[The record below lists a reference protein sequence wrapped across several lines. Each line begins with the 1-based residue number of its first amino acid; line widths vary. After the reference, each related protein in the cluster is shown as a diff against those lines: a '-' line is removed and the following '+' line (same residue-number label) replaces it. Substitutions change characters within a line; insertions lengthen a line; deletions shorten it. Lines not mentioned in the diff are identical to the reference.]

1 MSPENVVDSPA
12 CHCLGCVP
20 GRKEH
25 PCEEGTSCEVFVVSG
40 RGNVEM
46 GGSDDFSNTIDL
58 ACTTV
63 PSLSDLRAT
72 ASRRDCLVRWRSV
85 SVFCPSCPAGR
96 SALSMATRRR
106 TRRLLSIQIGARE
119 KGNGATT
126 LFLPWRGA
134 RGVKKFLLSAHWLS
148 WLIRFHAYDWHPPKL
163 QHTR

>member
-1 MSPENVVDSPA
+1 LPGLASVDRGAGEVRGPRPRSMSPENVVDSA
-12 CHCLGCVP
+12 CHCPGCFP

-25 PCEEGTSCEVFVVSG
+25 PCKEGTSCEVFVVSG
-40 RGNVEM
+40 RGNIEM

-72 ASRRDCLVRWRSV
+72 TSRRDCLVRWRPARV
-85 SVFCPSCPAGR
+85 SLLLIPSCPVCPAGR

-106 TRRLLSIQIGARE
+106 TPRLLSIQIGARE

-126 LFLPWRGA
+126 VFLP
-134 RGVKKFLLSAHWLS
+134 
-148 WLIRFHAYDWHPPKL
+148 
-163 QHTR
+163 